1 MKWGTEERRLLAYLL
16 LLLASVPVV
25 SFEVDAARAPSG
37 EILGLLGGVATA
49 LALVI
54 AVLALVRFYTGRSA
68 VFLYIGTGFLATA
81 FLDGYHTLV
90 AAPFLPT
97 PGIGVP
103 EDLPAWTWLASRLFL
118 SLFLFMSW
126 LAWYMDHRP
135 NRGADPGGVA
145 AREGQGS
152 VYLTAALLTALTF
165 GFFTL
170 TPLSDPYIEGARLSR
185 PVELVPAA
193 LFLMAALGYLWKGG
207 WRSEPFE
214 HWLILALLLGA
225 VTHGGVTVFA
235 RSTYDGAML
244 TGQILQI
251 AGYGS
256 VMVGLLAS
264 VFTAFKEQ
272 DRTARVITEANEALA
287 REVEVRR
294 RAEAVLQESE
304 ERLQDFLENANDLIQ
319 ITDARGRITYVN
331 QAWRRTL
338 GYEKREMESLDL
350 FSVVH
355 PQSEESLREIFETVL
370 SGMPKSGFQVVLR
383 RADGEPLA
391 LSGSMNPRMRDGE
404 AVATRSIFR
413 DVTEQIRAEQE
424 LARSKANLK
433 ALFESTGDGIWSV
446 DRDHRLLTFNSAF
459 SLTVEALT
467 GRAPRAGDTVPEIA
481 GPGQVQWFRNCYDR
495 ALAGSRFSAT
505 REERLDGVLRSYELF
520 FHPFETVEGMAGV
533 VVFSKDVTRRR
544 RVEAELRRAKSEAE
558 EANEAKS
565 HFMASMSHELRTPLN
580 SVIGFANIL
589 VKSRPKPEE
598 GRDRDREFLERIV
611 ANGNHLLSLINQI
624 LDLAKIESGKLELEL
639 EKVDLR
645 ELVPLVVRQLEGQ
658 VQERPIELRHHWEV
672 APQPITTDSGKLR
685 QVLINL
691 VGNAIKFTEEGSV
704 TVEVDSDPDTGEPR
718 RIRVRDTG
726 IGIPPQRLEKIF
738 EAFRQADGSTTR
750 RFGGTGL
757 GLTISRSLCHLMGYG
772 ISVESVEGEGSTFT
786 VDLELPTPKPRE
798 RAGREAKLSKRRR
811 EDASLALAEEAEH
824 AADRDD
830 VGSRTV
836 LLVSHRTEFR
846 HLVAEYLDDLGYPV
860 ETAARADEGLE
871 RLQRGG
877 IATAVVEFLMPE
889 MSGWELVEALRWG
902 EGGEA
907 TRFLMT
913 GLPGTPPGI
922 DTAVQMDLVPHD
934 AEEGAVLEAIRR
946 NTGSQPPGRL
956 LVVEHDQHSRSEL
969 QRALRDAAFVV
980 HSVPSGPAALEF
992 LRRVEVDVVL
1002 LDLKAPSFEGF
1013 ELVGELADARG
1024 ERGGAGAG
1032 PIVILTRELSAEDLK
1047 ARLRRMAA
1055 GRPEGVGIEGTQL
1068 QRSLGKALGLVD
1080 PALTGMWG
1088 GPE

>member
-16 LLLASVPVV
+16 LLLASVPVAFLGV
-25 SFEVDAARAPSG
+25 GAASAPSR
-37 EILGLLGGVATA
+37 EILGLLGGVATV
-49 LALVI
+49 LALVT

-97 PGIGVP
+97 PGIGAP

-126 LAWYMDHRP
+126 LAWYMDHRAMGEAEGP
-135 NRGADPGGVA
+135 STEPK
-145 AREGQGS
+145 EGQGS

-170 TPLSDPYIEGARLSR
+170 TPLTDPYIQGARLSR
-185 PVELVPAA
+185 PVELIPAA

-207 WRSEPFE
+207 WRTEPFE
-214 HWLILALLLGA
+214 HWLIFALLLGA

-235 RSTYDGAML
+235 QSTYDGAMF
-244 TGQILQI
+244 TGQMLQI
-251 AGYGS
+251 AGYGC

-272 DRTARVITEANEALA
+272 DRTARVITETNDALA
-287 REVEVRR
+287 REVETRR
-294 RAEAVLQESE
+294 RAEQVLQESE
-304 ERLQDFLENANDLIQ
+304 ERLQDFLDNANDLIQ
-319 ITDARGRITYVN
+319 ITDAEGRITYAN

-338 GYEKREMESLDL
+338 GYEKSDLEVLQL
-350 FSVVH
+350 FSLVH
-355 PQSEESLREIFETVL
+355 PHSAETLREVFDSVL
-370 SGMPKSGFQVVLR
+370 SGTPKSGFQVVLR
-383 RADGEPLA
+383 RADGEPVA
-391 LSGSMNPRMRDGE
+391 LSGSMNPRMRNGE
-404 AVATRSIFR
+404 AVATRTIFR
-413 DVTEQIRAEQE
+413 NVTEQVRAEQE
-424 LARSKANLK
+424 LARSRANLK
-433 ALFESTGDGIWSV
+433 ALFESTGDAIWSV
-446 DRDHRLLTFNSAF
+446 DQDHRLVTFNSAF

-467 GRAPRAGDTVPEIA
+467 GRAPRPGDGVPEIVA
-481 GPGQVQWFRNCYDR
+481 AGQVQWFRNSYDR
-495 ALAGSRFSAT
+495 ALAGNRFSAT

-520 FHPFETVEGMAGV
+520 FHPYETVEGMAGV

-544 RVEAELRRAKSEAE
+544 QVEIELRRAKSEAE

-589 VKSRPKPEE
+589 LKSHPKPEE
-598 GRDRDREFLERIV
+598 GRDREREFLERIV

-624 LDLAKIESGKLELEL
+624 LDLAKIESGKLELEV
-639 EKVDLR
+639 EQVDLR

-658 VQERPIELRHHWEV
+658 VQERPVELRYHWDV
-672 APQPITTDSGKLR
+672 APQPITTDPGKLR

-704 TVEVDSDPDTGEPR
+704 TVEVESDPETGTPR
-718 RIRVRDTG
+718 RIRVQDTG
-726 IGIPPQRLEKIF
+726 IGIAGQRLEKIF

-772 ISVESVEGEGSTFT
+772 ISVASVEGEGSTFT
-786 VDLELPTPKPRE
+786 VDLEGGTTQPR
-798 RAGREAKLSKRRR
+798 GRNGRGVSYGRRGHEGLSTS
-811 EDASLALAEEAEH
+811 AAEVPDGSAEAE
-824 AADRDD
+824 
-830 VGSRTV
+830 SRTV
-836 LLVSHRTEFR
+836 LLISHRVEFR
-846 HLVAEYLDDLGYPV
+846 HILGEYLEDLGYVV
-860 ETAARADEGLE
+860 ETEPRGDEGLE
-871 RLQRGG
+871 RLRQGG

-889 MSGWELVEALRWG
+889 MSGWELLEHLRWG

-907 TRFLMT
+907 TRFLLT
-913 GLPGTPPGI
+913 GLPGGPAGI
-922 DTAVQMDLVPHD
+922 DAAVQLDLVPHD
-934 AEEGAVLEAIRR
+934 VEDDAILRAIRR
-946 NTGSQPPGRL
+946 NTGDQPPGRL

-969 QRALRDAAFVV
+969 HRSLREADFVV

-992 LRRVEVDVVL
+992 LRRVEVDVIV
-1002 LDLKAPSFEGF
+1002 LDLRTPSLEGF
-1013 ELVGELADARG
+1013 ELVDALAEASR
-1024 ERGGAGAG
+1024 ERGGMGAG
-1032 PIVILTRELSAEDLK
+1032 PIVVLTREPTSDDLRV
-1047 ARLRRMAA
+1047 RLRRMAA
-1055 GRPEGVGIEGTQL
+1055 GRPEGPGIESSQL
-1068 QRSLGKALGLVD
+1068 PQSLGRALEAGRAK
-1080 PALTGMWG
+1080 PSGY
-1088 GPE
+1088 GPSG